1 MFNNF
6 DDSVL
11 EIIEEAKEYTKTRYK
26 LYKLGTESLLYV
38 MFKKEE
44 SICRFLLEDYRV
56 TIEEIIESTDG
67 YVFIRSNNKEYTE
80 KFMEVIEMAKAISKE
95 NNSITVLEE
104 HFLFALL
111 VVKDT
116 IFESLIKKLNLN
128 STVLIEDLKE
138 YFYIKNTEELDN
150 YSVNLSNLAKEN
162 KLNKMI
168 GREHY
173 LERMKLV
180 LGRKSKNNILLVGSA
195 GVGKTALVEGLC
207 YELLKDNSNYEI
219 ISISIS
225 SLIANTKYRGDF
237 EGRINKVLNEVI
249 SSHNKIL
256 FIDEIHTII
265 GAGSSDNSLDVA
277 NIIKPYLVR
286 DNFRCIGATTAEEY
300 EKHINKDKALARRFQ
315 TIFVNELNEEETAN
329 VLIGILDDYIR
340 FHQVDLDKKYIPY
353 FIKLCGDRI
362 INRKF
367 PDKAI
372 DLMDEAMCLAKM
384 KKSDIVKIS
393 HIDEALK
400 NICGMNVGK
409 IDYEYKYHELEPYF
423 LDNYL
428 GVLTNKN
435 LVTISFNGDE
445 KNLKLL
451 IDELKIGFG
460 ISNESIL
467 ELNLTNFSENNL
479 LSSLIGTSPGY
490 VGYEDGGIL
499 SEHYAKYLYQIIV
512 LKKMEEAA
520 SSIKNFLNSLI
531 KNGVFYDKKGREF
544 KTNNTVFIVVDENK
558 KKESMGF
565 ISVETKNKNEIEFD
579 LNLSDKS
586 HFKSVNPYID
596 SFKYKGFD
604 ISFNEEEFSRYE
616 IPYKKG
622 FLELLKKYK
631 KGRYFLTYN
640 TKTDEIEIIN
650 H

>member
-1 MFNNF
+1 MFINF

-56 TIEEIIESTDG
+56 VIEEIIEATDS
-67 YVFIRSNNKEYTE
+67 YVFIRSNNKDYTE
-80 KFMEVIEMAKAISKE
+80 KFLEVIEMAKAISKE
-95 NNSITVLEE
+95 NNSTTVLEE

-116 IFESLIKKLNLN
+116 IFEALIKKLNLN
-128 STVLIEDLKE
+128 STILIEDLKE
-138 YFYIKNTEELDN
+138 YFYIKSSEELDN

-173 LERMKLV
+173 LERMKIV

-207 YELLKDNSNYEI
+207 YELLKEKSSFEI
-219 ISISIS
+219 ISINIS

-249 SSHNKIL
+249 TSPNKIL
-256 FIDEIHTII
+256 FIDEIHTIV

-300 EKHINKDKALARRFQ
+300 ERYINKDKALARRFQ

-329 VLIGILDDYIR
+329 VLTGILDDYR
-340 FHQVDLDKKYIPY
+340 KFHNVDLDKKYIPY
-353 FIKLCGDRI
+353 LIKLCNERI

-372 DLMDEAMCLAKM
+372 DLMDEAMCIAKING
-384 KKSDIVKIS
+384 SQLVKIA

-400 NICGMNVGK
+400 NICGMNIGK
-409 IDYEYKYHELEPYF
+409 IDYDYKYHELEPFF

-435 LVTISFNGDE
+435 LVTINYSGDDE
-445 KNLKLL
+445 NLKLL
-451 IDELKIGFG
+451 TDELKLGFG

-467 ELNLTNFSENNL
+467 ELNLTNYSENNL

-512 LKKMEEAA
+512 IKKLDEGA
-520 SSIKNFLNSLI
+520 SSIKNFLTSLI

-544 KTNNTVFIVVDENK
+544 KTNNSVFIVVEDYK

-565 ISVETKNKNEIEFD
+565 IPVEIKSNNEISYD
-579 LNLSDKS
+579 LKLSQKNQ
-586 HFKSVNPYID
+586 FKFINPYID

-604 ISFNEEEFSRYE
+604 ISFNEEEFSLHQHH
-616 IPYKKG
+616 YKKG
-622 FLELLKKYK
+622 FLELLKKYS
-631 KGRYFLTYN
+631 KGKYFLSYN
-640 TKTDEIEIIN
+640 NNTDEIEIIN